1 MTEPDPVLPPKSC
14 FESPPLPP
22 LSPLLLRDIGEAGL
36 LKRLHPFC
44 QWVGDDGAVLD
55 PVVGQLVVTTDVLVD
70 GVHFSDL
77 TTPALSVGYR
87 AATANLSDLAAMG
100 SCPLYMV
107 VGLGLPADT
116 AVTWVEELY
125 QGLRA
130 CGDPWSVA
138 IVGGDLCRAAQR
150 FVAITALGEVQPGRA
165 ILRNQAQVGD
175 WLVVSGCHGSSR
187 AGLALLQD
195 PQLRE
200 QGRDPDGAAR
210 LIKAHQY
217 PQPRLDGVTLLQPFA
232 RVAGMDSSDGLADA
246 LVQVCGLSGVDAK
259 VESDQIPM
267 DPALKSLFPQQALE
281 WALYGGEDFELL
293 LSLPPDQ
300 AERLVSQL
308 PGSAVIGEVIKAT
321 GDPGSVVVEGWGQLD
336 RGRSFA
342 HFGA

>member
-1 MTEPDPVLPPKSC
+1 MTDPLLPPKRCS
-14 FESPPLPP
+14 ESSPLPP
-22 LSPLLLRDIGEAGL
+22 PPSLVLRDIGEAGL

-55 PVVGQLVVTTDVLVD
+55 AVVGQLVVTTDILVD

-100 SCPLYMV
+100 SSPLYMV

-138 IVGGDLCRAAQR
+138 IVGGDLGRAAQR

-165 ILRNQAQVGD
+165 ILRNQAHVGD

-195 PQLRE
+195 PERLRWVP
-200 QGRDPDGAAR
+200 DPEGLAR

-217 PQPRLDGVTLLQPFA
+217 PQPRLDVVPLLQPFA
-232 RVAGMDSSDGLADA
+232 RVGGMDSSDGLADA
-246 LVQVCGLSGVDAK
+246 LVQVCALSGVDAV
-259 VESDQIPM
+259 VESDRIPM
-267 DPALKSLFPQQALE
+267 DPALTALFPSQALE

-300 AERLVSQL
+300 AQSLVSHL
-308 PGSAVIGEVIKAT
+308 PSSAVIGEVVKAA
-321 GDPGSVVVEGWGQLD
+321 GDPGSVVVEGWGPLE
-336 RGRSFA
+336 RGHSFA